1 MDYETLK
8 VIWWGLV
15 LFLLVGFVVMDG
27 FDLGVG
33 MLLPVVGKTDDE
45 RRCCSTAWGRC
56 GRATRCGSSPVPA
69 PCLPPGPWSM
79 PPPSRRFT
87 CPSCSCC
94 SASFCARWAL
104 TIAASCRTGLAP
116 LVGPRLVVGGL
127 LPTLVFGAT
136 LGLVLQGLPF
146 RFDAALRIHY
156 GAFAFHWPLLLTAM
170 GTALAL
176 LLLHGAS
183 FLQCKTQGGH
193 SGARARLAL
202 WLGPWRA
209 PSLPLAASGL
219 GRWRGI
225 ASRPS
230 AISTAPLT
238 PLMKEVV
245 AVPAGWPGNFVAHPV
260 LWAVPV
266 LGLLPPGVRAGK
278 PPRQVRAGARCQ
290 RRCLRRH
297 DADRGHRALPFV
309 LPSSLDPASSLTLWD
324 STSSERALLI
334 MLGIVRGTDAGQHR
348 LYPLGLPGGAR
359 QGQRRAGAPA
369 RPQPLLP
376 LQHRINAICGIS
388 PGCWGWGSP
397 CSAGWS
403 TCSGWRRAG
412 LPMRISKEPK
422 SLASCP

>member
-45 RRCCSTAWGRC
+45 RRVLLNSVGPVWEGNQVWLIAGAGTLFAAW
-56 GRATRCGSSPVPA
+56 
-69 PCLPPGPWSM
+69 
-79 PPPSRRFT
+79 
-87 CPSCSCC
+87 
-94 SASFCARWAL
+94 
-104 TIAASCRTGLAP
+104 P
-116 LVGPRLVVGGL
+116 LVYAAAFSALYVPFMFLLFGLFLRPVGFDYRSKLPDPVWRRWWDRALVVGGL

-183 FLQCKTQGGH
+183 FLQCKTQGAIA
-193 SGARARLAL
+193 ARSARLAL
-202 WLGPWRA
+202 WLGP
-209 PSLPLAASGL
+209 LASALFAL
-219 GRWRGI
+219 GGVWLGEMAGYRI
-225 ASRPS
+225 T
-230 AISTAPLT
+230 AIGDLNGALT

-245 AVPAGWPGNFVAHPV
+245 AVPAGWLGNFVAHPV

-266 LGLLPPGVRAGK
+266 LGLLLPLVCALASRLGK
-278 PPRQVRAGARCQ
+278 SGLALVASGGACAAMM
-290 RRCLRRH
+290 LTV
-297 DADRGHRALPFV
+297 AIALFPFV

-324 STSSERALLI
+324 STSSERTLLI
-334 MLGIVRGTDAGQHR
+334 MLGIVGVLMPVNIGYTLWVYRVVRGKMSAQQIRQHGHS
-348 LYPLGLPGGAR
+348 LY
-359 QGQRRAGAPA
+359 
-369 RPQPLLP
+369 
-376 LQHRINAICGIS
+376 
-388 PGCWGWGSP
+388 
-397 CSAGWS
+397 
-403 TCSGWRRAG
+403 
-412 LPMRISKEPK
+412 
-422 SLASCP
+422 

>member
-45 RRCCSTAWGRC
+45 RRVLLNSVGPVWEGNQVWLIAGAGTLFAAW
-56 GRATRCGSSPVPA
+56 
-69 PCLPPGPWSM
+69 
-79 PPPSRRFT
+79 
-87 CPSCSCC
+87 
-94 SASFCARWAL
+94 
-104 TIAASCRTGLAP
+104 P
-116 LVGPRLVVGGL
+116 LVYAAAFSALYVPFMFLLFGLFLRPVGFDYRSKLPDPVWRRWWDRALVVGGL

-183 FLQCKTQGGH
+183 FLQCKTQGAIA
-193 SGARARLAL
+193 ARSARLAL
-202 WLGPWRA
+202 WLGP
-209 PSLPLAASGL
+209 LASALFAL
-219 GRWRGI
+219 GGVWLGEMAGYRI
-225 ASRPS
+225 T
-230 AISTAPLT
+230 AIGDLNGALT

-245 AVPAGWPGNFVAHPV
+245 AVSAGWLGNFVAHPV

-266 LGLLPPGVRAGK
+266 LGLLLPLVCALASRFGK
-278 PPRQVRAGARCQ
+278 SGLALVASGGACAAMM
-290 RRCLRRH
+290 LTV
-297 DADRGHRALPFV
+297 AIALFPFV

-324 STSSERALLI
+324 STSSERTLLI
-334 MLGIVRGTDAGQHR
+334 MLGIVGVLMPVNIGYTLWVYRVVRGRVSAEQVRQHGHS
-348 LYPLGLPGGAR
+348 LY
-359 QGQRRAGAPA
+359 
-369 RPQPLLP
+369 
-376 LQHRINAICGIS
+376 
-388 PGCWGWGSP
+388 
-397 CSAGWS
+397 
-403 TCSGWRRAG
+403 
-412 LPMRISKEPK
+412 
-422 SLASCP
+422 

>member
-45 RRCCSTAWGRC
+45 RRVLLNSVGPVWEGNQVWLIAGAGTLFAAW
-56 GRATRCGSSPVPA
+56 
-69 PCLPPGPWSM
+69 
-79 PPPSRRFT
+79 
-87 CPSCSCC
+87 
-94 SASFCARWAL
+94 
-104 TIAASCRTGLAP
+104 P
-116 LVGPRLVVGGL
+116 LVYAAAFSALYVPFMFLLFGLFLRPVGFDYRSKLPDPVWRRWWDRALVVGGL

-183 FLQCKTQGGH
+183 FLQCKTQG
-193 SGARARLAL
+193 AIAARRARLAR
-202 WLGPWRA
+202 WLGPLARA
-209 PSLPLAASGL
+209 LFAL
-219 GRWRGI
+219 GGVWLGEMAGYRI
-225 ASRPS
+225 T
-230 AISTAPLT
+230 AIGDLNGALT

-245 AVPAGWPGNFVAHPV
+245 AVPAGWLGNFVAHPV

-266 LGLLPPGVRAGK
+266 LGLLLPLVCALASRLGK
-278 PPRQVRAGARCQ
+278 SGLALVASGGACAAMM
-290 RRCLRRH
+290 LTV
-297 DADRGHRALPFV
+297 AIALFPFV

-324 STSSERALLI
+324 STSSERTLLI
-334 MLGIVRGTDAGQHR
+334 MLGIVGVLMPVNIGYTLWVYRVVRGRVSAEQVRQHGHS
-348 LYPLGLPGGAR
+348 LY
-359 QGQRRAGAPA
+359 
-369 RPQPLLP
+369 
-376 LQHRINAICGIS
+376 
-388 PGCWGWGSP
+388 
-397 CSAGWS
+397 
-403 TCSGWRRAG
+403 
-412 LPMRISKEPK
+412 
-422 SLASCP
+422 

>member
-45 RRCCSTAWGRC
+45 RRVLLNSVGPVWEGNQVWLIAGAGTLFAAW
-56 GRATRCGSSPVPA
+56 
-69 PCLPPGPWSM
+69 
-79 PPPSRRFT
+79 
-87 CPSCSCC
+87 
-94 SASFCARWAL
+94 
-104 TIAASCRTGLAP
+104 P
-116 LVGPRLVVGGL
+116 LVYAAAFSALYVPFMFLLFGLFLRPVGFDYRSKLPDPVWRRWWDRALVVGGL

-183 FLQCKTQGGH
+183 FLQCKTQGAIA
-193 SGARARLAL
+193 ARSARLAL
-202 WLGPWRA
+202 WLGP
-209 PSLPLAASGL
+209 LASALFAL
-219 GRWRGI
+219 GGVWLGEMAGYRI
-225 ASRPS
+225 T
-230 AISTAPLT
+230 AIGDLNGALT

-245 AVPAGWPGNFVAHPV
+245 AVPAGWLGNFVAHPV

-266 LGLLPPGVRAGK
+266 LGLLLPLVCALASRLGK
-278 PPRQVRAGARCQ
+278 SGLALVASGGACAAMM
-290 RRCLRRH
+290 LTV
-297 DADRGHRALPFV
+297 AIALFPFV

-324 STSSERALLI
+324 STSSERTLLI
-334 MLGIVRGTDAGQHR
+334 MLGIVGVLMPVNIGYTLWVYRVVRGRVSAEQVCQHGHS
-348 LYPLGLPGGAR
+348 LY
-359 QGQRRAGAPA
+359 
-369 RPQPLLP
+369 
-376 LQHRINAICGIS
+376 
-388 PGCWGWGSP
+388 
-397 CSAGWS
+397 
-403 TCSGWRRAG
+403 
-412 LPMRISKEPK
+412 
-422 SLASCP
+422 

>member
-45 RRCCSTAWGRC
+45 RRVLLNSVGPVWEGNQVWLIAGAGTLFAAW
-56 GRATRCGSSPVPA
+56 
-69 PCLPPGPWSM
+69 
-79 PPPSRRFT
+79 
-87 CPSCSCC
+87 
-94 SASFCARWAL
+94 
-104 TIAASCRTGLAP
+104 P
-116 LVGPRLVVGGL
+116 LVYAAAFSALYVPFMFLLFGLFLRPVGFDYRSKLPDPVWRRWWDRALVVGGL

-183 FLQCKTQGGH
+183 FLQCKTQGAIA
-193 SGARARLAL
+193 ARSARLAL
-202 WLGPWRA
+202 WLGP
-209 PSLPLAASGL
+209 LASALFAL
-219 GRWRGI
+219 GGVWLGEMAGYSI
-225 ASRPS
+225 T
-230 AISTAPLT
+230 AIGDLNGALT

-245 AVPAGWPGNFVAHPV
+245 AVPAGWLGNFVAHPV

-266 LGLLPPGVRAGK
+266 LGLLLPLVCALASRLGK
-278 PPRQVRAGARCQ
+278 SGLALVASGGACAAMM
-290 RRCLRRH
+290 LTV
-297 DADRGHRALPFV
+297 AIALFPFV

-324 STSSERALLI
+324 STSSERTLLI
-334 MLGIVRGTDAGQHR
+334 MLGIVGVLMPVNIGYTLWVYRVVRGRVSAEQVRQHGHS
-348 LYPLGLPGGAR
+348 LY
-359 QGQRRAGAPA
+359 
-369 RPQPLLP
+369 
-376 LQHRINAICGIS
+376 
-388 PGCWGWGSP
+388 
-397 CSAGWS
+397 
-403 TCSGWRRAG
+403 
-412 LPMRISKEPK
+412 
-422 SLASCP
+422 

>member
-45 RRCCSTAWGRC
+45 RRVLLNSVGPVWEGNQVWLIAGAGTLFAAW
-56 GRATRCGSSPVPA
+56 
-69 PCLPPGPWSM
+69 
-79 PPPSRRFT
+79 
-87 CPSCSCC
+87 
-94 SASFCARWAL
+94 
-104 TIAASCRTGLAP
+104 P
-116 LVGPRLVVGGL
+116 LVYAAAFSTLYVPFIFLLFGLFLRPVGFDYRSKLPDPVWRRWWDRALVVGGL

-183 FLQCKTQGGH
+183 FLQCKTQGAIA
-193 SGARARLAL
+193 ARSARLAL
-202 WLGPWRA
+202 WLGP
-209 PSLPLAASGL
+209 LASALFAL
-219 GRWRGI
+219 GGVWLGEMAGYRI
-225 ASRPS
+225 T
-230 AISTAPLT
+230 AIGDLNGALT

-245 AVPAGWPGNFVAHPV
+245 AVPAGWLGNFVAHPV

-266 LGLLPPGVRAGK
+266 LGLLLPLVCALASRFGK
-278 PPRQVRAGARCQ
+278 SGLALVASGGACAAMM
-290 RRCLRRH
+290 LTV
-297 DADRGHRALPFV
+297 AIALFPFV

-324 STSSERALLI
+324 STSSERTLLI
-334 MLGIVRGTDAGQHR
+334 MLGIVGVLMPVNIGYTLWVYRVVRGRVSAEQVRQHGHS
-348 LYPLGLPGGAR
+348 LY
-359 QGQRRAGAPA
+359 
-369 RPQPLLP
+369 
-376 LQHRINAICGIS
+376 
-388 PGCWGWGSP
+388 
-397 CSAGWS
+397 
-403 TCSGWRRAG
+403 
-412 LPMRISKEPK
+412 
-422 SLASCP
+422 

>member
-45 RRCCSTAWGRC
+45 RRVLLNSVGPVWEGNQVWLITGAGTLFAAW
-56 GRATRCGSSPVPA
+56 
-69 PCLPPGPWSM
+69 
-79 PPPSRRFT
+79 
-87 CPSCSCC
+87 
-94 SASFCARWAL
+94 
-104 TIAASCRTGLAP
+104 P
-116 LVGPRLVVGGL
+116 LVYSAAFSALYVPFMFLLFGLFLRPVGFDYRSKLPDPVWRRWWDRALVVGGL

-183 FLQCKTQGGH
+183 FLQCKTQGAIA
-193 SGARARLAL
+193 ARSARLAL
-202 WLGPWRA
+202 WLGP
-209 PSLPLAASGL
+209 LASALFAL
-219 GRWRGI
+219 GGVWLGEMAGYRI
-225 ASRPS
+225 T
-230 AISTAPLT
+230 AIGDLNGALT

-245 AVPAGWPGNFVAHPV
+245 AVPAGWLGNFVAHPV

-266 LGLLPPGVRAGK
+266 LGLLLPLVCALASRLGK
-278 PPRQVRAGARCQ
+278 SGLALVASGGACAAMM
-290 RRCLRRH
+290 LTV
-297 DADRGHRALPFV
+297 AIALFPFV

-324 STSSERALLI
+324 STSSERTLLI
-334 MLGIVRGTDAGQHR
+334 MLGIVGVLMPVNIGYTLWVYRVVRGRVSAEQVRQHGHS
-348 LYPLGLPGGAR
+348 LY
-359 QGQRRAGAPA
+359 
-369 RPQPLLP
+369 
-376 LQHRINAICGIS
+376 
-388 PGCWGWGSP
+388 
-397 CSAGWS
+397 
-403 TCSGWRRAG
+403 
-412 LPMRISKEPK
+412 
-422 SLASCP
+422 

>member
-45 RRCCSTAWGRC
+45 RRVLLNSVGPVWEGNQVWLIAGAGTLFAAW
-56 GRATRCGSSPVPA
+56 
-69 PCLPPGPWSM
+69 
-79 PPPSRRFT
+79 
-87 CPSCSCC
+87 
-94 SASFCARWAL
+94 
-104 TIAASCRTGLAP
+104 P
-116 LVGPRLVVGGL
+116 LVYAAAFSALYVPFMFLLFGLFLRPVGFDYRSKLPDPVWRRWWDRALVVGGL

-183 FLQCKTQGGH
+183 FLQCKTQGAIA
-193 SGARARLAL
+193 ARSARLAL
-202 WLGPWRA
+202 WFG
-209 PSLPLAASGL
+209 PLASALFAL
-219 GRWRGI
+219 GGVWLGEMAGYRI
-225 ASRPS
+225 T
-230 AISTAPLT
+230 AIGDLNGAVT

-245 AVPAGWPGNFVAHPV
+245 AVPAGWLGNFVAHPV

-266 LGLLPPGVRAGK
+266 LGLLLPLVCALASRLGK
-278 PPRQVRAGARCQ
+278 SVLALVASGGACAAMM
-290 RRCLRRH
+290 LTV
-297 DADRGHRALPFV
+297 AIALFPFV

-324 STSSERALLI
+324 STSSERTLLI
-334 MLGIVRGTDAGQHR
+334 MLGIVGVLMPVNIGYTLWVYRVVRGRVSAEQVRQHGHS
-348 LYPLGLPGGAR
+348 LY
-359 QGQRRAGAPA
+359 
-369 RPQPLLP
+369 
-376 LQHRINAICGIS
+376 
-388 PGCWGWGSP
+388 
-397 CSAGWS
+397 
-403 TCSGWRRAG
+403 
-412 LPMRISKEPK
+412 
-422 SLASCP
+422 

>member
-45 RRCCSTAWGRC
+45 RRVLLNSVGPVWEGNQVWLIAGAGTLFAAW
-56 GRATRCGSSPVPA
+56 
-69 PCLPPGPWSM
+69 
-79 PPPSRRFT
+79 
-87 CPSCSCC
+87 
-94 SASFCARWAL
+94 
-104 TIAASCRTGLAP
+104 P
-116 LVGPRLVVGGL
+116 LVYAAAFSALYVPFMFLLFGLFLRPVGFDYRSKLPDPVWRRWWDRALAVGGL

-183 FLQCKTQGGH
+183 FLQCKTQGAIA
-193 SGARARLAL
+193 ARSARLAL
-202 WLGPWRA
+202 WLGP
-209 PSLPLAASGL
+209 LASALFAL
-219 GRWRGI
+219 GGVWLGEMAGYRI
-225 ASRPS
+225 T
-230 AISTAPLT
+230 AIGDLNGALT

-245 AVPAGWPGNFVAHPV
+245 AVPAGWLGNFVAHPV

-266 LGLLPPGVRAGK
+266 LGLLLPLVCALASRLGK
-278 PPRQVRAGARCQ
+278 SGLALVASGGACAAMM
-290 RRCLRRH
+290 LTV
-297 DADRGHRALPFV
+297 AIALFPFV

-324 STSSERALLI
+324 STSSERTLLI
-334 MLGIVRGTDAGQHR
+334 MLGIVGVLMPVNIGYTLWVYRVVRGRVSAEQVRQHGHS
-348 LYPLGLPGGAR
+348 LY
-359 QGQRRAGAPA
+359 
-369 RPQPLLP
+369 
-376 LQHRINAICGIS
+376 
-388 PGCWGWGSP
+388 
-397 CSAGWS
+397 
-403 TCSGWRRAG
+403 
-412 LPMRISKEPK
+412 
-422 SLASCP
+422 

>member
-45 RRCCSTAWGRC
+45 RRVLLNSVGPVWEGNQVWLIAGAGTLFAAW
-56 GRATRCGSSPVPA
+56 
-69 PCLPPGPWSM
+69 
-79 PPPSRRFT
+79 
-87 CPSCSCC
+87 
-94 SASFCARWAL
+94 
-104 TIAASCRTGLAP
+104 P
-116 LVGPRLVVGGL
+116 LVYAAAFSALYVPFMFLLFGLFLRPVGFDYRSKLPDPVWRRWWDRALVVGGL

-183 FLQCKTQGGH
+183 FLQCKTQGAIA
-193 SGARARLAL
+193 ARSARLAL
-202 WLGPWRA
+202 WLGP
-209 PSLPLAASGL
+209 LASVLFAL
-219 GRWRGI
+219 GGVWLGEMAGYRI
-225 ASRPS
+225 T
-230 AISTAPLT
+230 AIGDLNGALT

-245 AVPAGWPGNFVAHPV
+245 AVPAGWLGNFAAHPV

-266 LGLLPPGVRAGK
+266 LGLLLPLVCALASRLGK
-278 PPRQVRAGARCQ
+278 SGLALVASGGACAAMM
-290 RRCLRRH
+290 LTV
-297 DADRGHRALPFV
+297 AIALFPFV

-324 STSSERALLI
+324 STSSERTLLI
-334 MLGIVRGTDAGQHR
+334 MLGIVGVLMPVNIGYTLWVYRVVRGRVSAEQVRQHGHS
-348 LYPLGLPGGAR
+348 LY
-359 QGQRRAGAPA
+359 
-369 RPQPLLP
+369 
-376 LQHRINAICGIS
+376 
-388 PGCWGWGSP
+388 
-397 CSAGWS
+397 
-403 TCSGWRRAG
+403 
-412 LPMRISKEPK
+412 
-422 SLASCP
+422 

>member
-45 RRCCSTAWGRC
+45 RRVLLNSVGPVWEGNQVWLITGAGTLFAAW
-56 GRATRCGSSPVPA
+56 
-69 PCLPPGPWSM
+69 
-79 PPPSRRFT
+79 
-87 CPSCSCC
+87 
-94 SASFCARWAL
+94 
-104 TIAASCRTGLAP
+104 P
-116 LVGPRLVVGGL
+116 LVYAAAFSALYVPFMFLLFGLFLRPVGFDYRSKLPDPVWRRWWDRALVVGGL

-183 FLQCKTQGGH
+183 FLQCKTQGAIA
-193 SGARARLAL
+193 ARSARLAL
-202 WLGPWRA
+202 WLGP
-209 PSLPLAASGL
+209 LASALFAL
-219 GRWRGI
+219 GGVWLGEMAGYRI
-225 ASRPS
+225 T
-230 AISTAPLT
+230 AIGDLNGALT

-245 AVPAGWPGNFVAHPV
+245 AVPAGWLGNFVAHPV

-266 LGLLPPGVRAGK
+266 LGLLLPLVCALASRLGK
-278 PPRQVRAGARCQ
+278 SGLALVASGGACAAMM
-290 RRCLRRH
+290 LTV
-297 DADRGHRALPFV
+297 AIALFPFV

-324 STSSERALLI
+324 STSSERTLLI
-334 MLGIVRGTDAGQHR
+334 MLGIVGVLMPVNIGYTLWVYRVVRGRVSAEQVRQHGHS
-348 LYPLGLPGGAR
+348 LY
-359 QGQRRAGAPA
+359 
-369 RPQPLLP
+369 
-376 LQHRINAICGIS
+376 
-388 PGCWGWGSP
+388 
-397 CSAGWS
+397 
-403 TCSGWRRAG
+403 
-412 LPMRISKEPK
+412 
-422 SLASCP
+422 